1 MRAIRYR
8 RGQPGVVCAD
18 IPVPDPAPD
27 EVLVRVDAA
36 GLCGTDVTVAY
47 GAGGRMV
54 SRDVLT
60 LGHETAGTL
69 AGLGPEVDGW
79 QLGERVAVSPIVT
92 CGHCKYCDLGASE
105 NCDRGVVLG
114 LGRDGSLAEF
124 VAVPVTTLVRL
135 PEKVPAT
142 IGAIIT
148 DAVATPYHALLERAR
163 LLPGEAIAVFGVG
176 GLGQHAIQIAKLAGA
191 APIIAVDPR
200 PEQWELAREHG
211 ADAVIDGDRPDVAAA
226 VRRANGGR
234 GVDVAA
240 DFAGKAASI
249 EAAFSALAKLGRA
262 VVVGLG
268 TEPVTLPPSIT
279 FAMRQISLLGSGGF
293 SKATIER
300 IIGLAAA
307 GRLDLSSSVSHTITL
322 EAADQALR
330 MLRDKSE
337 PVRRV
342 VVLPL
347 RPARREHQL

>member
-1 MRAIRYR
+1 
-8 RGQPGVVCAD
+8 V
-18 IPVPDPAPD
+18 
-27 EVLVRVDAA
+27 AA
-36 GLCGTDVTVAY
+36 VGLCGTDVTIAY
-47 GAGGRMV
+47 GTGSRMV
-54 SRDVLT
+54 SREVLT

-69 AGLGPEVDGW
+69 ASLGPDVDGW
-79 QLGERVAVSPIVT
+79 QTGDRVAVSPIVT

-105 NCDRGVVLG
+105 NCNHAVVLG

-124 VAVPVTTLVRL
+124 VAVPATTLVRL
-135 PEKVPAT
+135 PDEVPAM

-163 LLPGEAIAVFGVG
+163 LVPGEAIAVFGVG

-200 PEQWELAREHG
+200 PEQRELAREHG
-211 ADAVIDGDRPDVAAA
+211 ADAVVDGGRPDVVAA

-240 DFAGKAASI
+240 DFAGKASSI
-249 EAAFSALAKLGRA
+249 EAAFSSLTKLGRA
-262 VVVGLG
+262 VIVGLG
-268 TEPVTLPPSIT
+268 TEPVTLPPSMT

-293 SKATIER
+293 SRTTIER
-300 IIGLAAA
+300 IVGLAAA
-307 GRLDLSSSVSHTITL
+307 GRLDLTSSISHTVPL

-342 VVLPL
+342 VVLP
-347 RPARREHQL
+347 